1 MNDTFTQCVEFALG
15 VFLIIVAI
23 VACVIL
29 TGLAFALTI
38 APFVI
43 AYKFLVWIF

>member
-1 MNDTFTQCVEFALG
+1 MNDTFTQCVEFAVGL
-15 VFLIIVAI
+15 FAIIFAILIG
-23 VACVIL
+23 VIL

-38 APFVI
+38 APFIV